1 MALKALKKVLSWRM
15 TRADPSGMMM
25 WFDPTREEPALWSFL
40 SPDGEVEPDREVE
53 TELDEGE
60 RVEPLEGGDT
70 KTSAEELSAIQ
81 EPPGWFLDSLW
92 EGNRYGT

>member
-1 MALKALKKVLSWRM
+1 MALKTLKKVLAWRVI
-15 TRADPSGMMM
+15 RAYPSGMMM
-25 WFDPTREEPALWSFL
+25 WFDPECEEPALWSIL
-40 SPDGEVEPDREVE
+40 PPDGEVEPDLEVE

-70 KTSAEELSAIQ
+70 KTSAEEPSALP
-81 EPPGWFLDSLW
+81 EPPEGFLDSLW